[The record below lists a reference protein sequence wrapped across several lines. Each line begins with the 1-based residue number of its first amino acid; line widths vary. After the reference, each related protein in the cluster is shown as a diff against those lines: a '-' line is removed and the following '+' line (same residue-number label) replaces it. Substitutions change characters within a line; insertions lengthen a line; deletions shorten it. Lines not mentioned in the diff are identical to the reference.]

1 MGFVLLLLLV
11 IFGPPLLL
19 VLLSVRFGQLSQ
31 LADLTGPAR
40 TRRFIWLAVLASGM
54 TGSLY
59 LLLCVLSAEIPGAH
73 AAAKSSFPWLHEH
86 PLTPVVLVSLAVT
99 LLLLCTRTRRPA
111 GLSFGV
117 GALLVLGGLGTH
129 WFFTDHQEDV
139 KRETFYQ
146 LRQVDIAYRDTGA
159 QRAARDSFE
168 LQAARCYH
176 KDLLDKE
183 PTFPGGDRA
192 LDAQV
197 QALMRPTA
205 PRPPVNTYVL
215 VQGIV
220 EPTGRVTFP
229 HVIEGLGPGFDEE
242 AVRIVRHLPL
252 FEPGILRA
260 TAEREQQPVAV
271 HKQIYVSF
279 YY

>member
-31 LADLTGPAR
+31 LAGLTGAAR

-73 AAAKSSFPWLHEH
+73 AAAKSNFPWLHAH
-86 PLTPVVLVSLAVT
+86 PLTPVVLVSLAIT
-99 LLLLCTRTRRPA
+99 LLLLCTPTRRPA

-129 WFFTDHQEDV
+129 WFLTDHQKDV
-139 KRETFYQ
+139 KREAFYQ
-146 LRQVDIAYRDTGA
+146 LRQVDIAYRDISA

-183 PTFPGGDRA
+183 PTYPGGDRA

-205 PRPPVNTYVL
+205 PRPPVDTYVL
-215 VQGIV
+215 VQCII
-220 EPTGRVTFP
+220 EPTGRVAFP
-229 HVIEGLGPGFDEE
+229 HVVEGLGPGFDEE

-252 FEPGILRA
+252 FEPGIVRA
-260 TAEREQQPVAV
+260 TAEGEQRPVAV
-271 HKQIYVSF
+271 HEQISVSF
-279 YY
+279 SQ